1 MLGQKYSWTINKLI
15 STGCGT
21 MNAYNLKAIS

>member
-15 STGCGT
+15 SKGCGT
-21 MNAYNLKAIS
+21 MNANNLKANS